1 MAYAMGLDCSD
12 HTYCSFVPRLFG
24 VNPRWPGNEAM
35 ITLYNK
41 TTPAQ
46 IAAITGGPKDDW
58 GRQPGYLNMMV
69 AKALRLVHDG
79 S

>member
-41 TTPAQ
+41 TTPQ
-46 IAAITGGPKDDW
+46 PSLEVPKMTGVDS
-58 GRQPGYLNMMV
+58 Q
-69 AKALRLVHDG
+69 AT
-79 S
+79 